1 MYFVIFLFDDWGGG
15 GAFLSASVPLCLCLC
30 LCLESRQIYLFF
42 AHEVLM
48 LRLLHL
54 LMLLCFALLLC
65 FIFWFLCSHHTI
77 QQLEEANAVK
87 STIKRIESSGDG
99 LCTKRLMS
107 CGRECH
113 SVFVSLNLNL
123 VHG

>member
-1 MYFVIFLFDDWGGG
+1 
-15 GAFLSASVPLCLCLC
+15 
-30 LCLESRQIYLFF
+30 
-42 AHEVLM
+42 M

-65 FIFWFLCSHHTI
+65 VFFWFLCSHHTI

-113 SVFVSLNLNL
+113 WEDVSVSVSVSVSLNLNL